1 MTDIDIDAIKDRAEQ
16 AEPHARGCG
25 CVTCL
30 SQRDVPALLAE
41 VERLRGGRDICIYCG
56 WSCSRSEAPE
66 ALAGHVRSCPEH
78 PMRKVEAKVAAVEAV
93 VEQYGDDY
101 EPEDRWRYTRDLRA
115 ALRGD
120 QS

>member
-30 SQRDVPALLAE
+30 SQRDVPALLDE
-41 VERLRGGRDICIYCG
+41 VERLRADYRT
-56 WSCSRSEAPE
+56 
-66 ALAGHVRSCPEH
+66 
-78 PMRKVEAKVAAVEAV
+78 VAAECASATSRALDYKAECDEARAAIARVEAV
-93 VEQYGDDY
+93 VDEYGDDY
-101 EPEDRWRYTRDLRA
+101 DPEDRWRYTRDLRA

-120 QS
+120 E